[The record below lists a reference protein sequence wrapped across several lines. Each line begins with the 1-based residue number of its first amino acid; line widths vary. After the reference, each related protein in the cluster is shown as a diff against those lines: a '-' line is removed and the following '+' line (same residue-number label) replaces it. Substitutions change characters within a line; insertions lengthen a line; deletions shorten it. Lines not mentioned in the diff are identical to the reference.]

1 MLGLYQEVFSE
12 DLLNHKFFHLN
23 FFPGFTQNLTN
34 SGDILLPIGHYT
46 IIDYSEERFRSKPR
60 VIVYGLGSCIALILF
75 DSLKKIGSMSH
86 ILLPSSEKAKNITF
100 PHKYA
105 DLSVKCLAYQLISK
119 GVYLKNIK
127 AIIIGGS
134 SIFNNV
140 DIGIS
145 RNNIEAVKTH
155 LTELNLKIVREE
167 TGGNLGRTVI
177 YEPFNNNLILV
188 KFTSEKDYR
197 RLY

>member
-1 MLGLYQEVFSE
+1 MFKLDQEVFSE
-12 DLLNHKFFHLN
+12 NLLNHNFFYSN
-23 FFPGFTQNLTN
+23 FFPGYTQNLTE
-34 SGDILLPIGHYT
+34 SGDIMLHIGHYT
-46 IIDYSEERFRSKPR
+46 IIDYSKERFRSKPR
-60 VIVYGLGSCIALILF
+60 AIIYGLGSCIALILF

-86 ILLPSSEKAKNITF
+86 ILLPSSEKAKNINF

-105 DLSVKCLAYQLISK
+105 DLSVKCLAYELISK
-119 GVYLKNIK
+119 GAYLKNIK

-134 SIFNNV
+134 SIFNNM

-145 RNNIEAVKTH
+145 GDNIETVKTH
-155 LTELNLKIVREE
+155 LAKLNLKIVREE
-167 TGGNLGRTVI
+167 TGGNQGRTVI
-177 YEPFNNNLILV
+177 YEPFNNNLVLI

>member
-1 MLGLYQEVFSE
+1 MFKQYQEVLSE
-12 DLLNHKFFHLN
+12 GLLNHKFFNLN
-23 FFPGFTQNLTN
+23 SFPGFTQNLTN

-46 IIDYSEERFRSKPR
+46 IINYSKERFRSKPR
-60 VIVYGLGSCIALILF
+60 VIIYGLGSCIALILF

-86 ILLPSSEKAKNITF
+86 ILLPSSEKADNITF

-119 GVYLKNIK
+119 GAYLKNIK

-134 SIFNNV
+134 NIFNDV
-140 DIGIS
+140 DLGIS
-145 RNNIEAVKTH
+145 RNNIEVVKTH
-155 LTELNLKIVREE
+155 LAKINLKIVREE
-167 TGGNLGRTVI
+167 IGGNMGRTVI
-177 YEPFNNNLILV
+177 YEPYNNNLFLV
-188 KFTSEKDYR
+188 KFTCEKDYR